1 MAKLLYYSSLCFV
14 LVIFLCD
21 FSNHTLYP
29 PSSPLMMILIM
40 KLVTEAFANYVS
52 LRKLTTGAEN

>member
-21 FSNHTLYP
+21 LSNHTLYP
-29 PSSPLMMILIM
+29 PLLPPHDNTDNEISDPSVC
-40 KLVTEAFANYVS
+40 KVS